1 MKKFEIQY
9 ISRYCEEKHYY
20 TEIISAKTET
30 DALKKI
36 AKFMDCDDYEKFFDP
51 TFQWEDGSFI
61 SRFKCINEVKETV
74 CLHCNGTGK
83 IYLTE

>member
-9 ISRYCEEKHYY
+9 ISRYYEEKNYY
-20 TEIISAKTET
+20 SEIISAKTET
-30 DALKKI
+30 DALKKF
-36 AKFMDCDDYEKFFDP
+36 AKLIGCDDYKKFANP
-51 TFQWEDGSFI
+51 IFQWEDGTFI

-83 IYLTE
+83 IYLTD